1 MCAVSFSRRWR
12 TRALGEAKARIIG
25 HIVAITYIEQYY
37 PCDVSVADARAL
49 FPGPESAAAASTG
62 KYPSTEHLPR
72 PPGVN
77 ADGSQLGD
85 RAGILQ
91 GEAVIAEMLGGGNC
105 CINEGQVY
113 ARTHAHPATPSL
125 SQR

>member
-1 MCAVSFSRRWR
+1 M
-12 TRALGEAKARIIG
+12 
-25 HIVAITYIEQYY
+25 
-37 PCDVSVADARAL
+37 SVADARAL

-62 KYPSTEHLPR
+62 KYLLTEHLPCS
-72 PPGVN
+72 PGVN

-85 RAGILQ
+85 CTGILQ
-91 GEAVIAEMLGGGNC
+91 GEVVIAEMLDGGSC
-105 CINEGQVY
+105 CINDGQVY